1 MNIYSN
7 TIKVVN
13 IWVMQ
18 KLDSIEASP
27 SLFLCYPFFFPQF
40 HALLEFAVHRALARL
55 INFPTISGLNQ
66 KIVNLLGGKWH
77 I

>member
-27 SLFLCYPFFFPQF
+27 SFLRYPFFFPQF

-55 INFPTISGLNQ
+55 INFPTISGLSQ
-66 KIVNLLGGKWH
+66 KIVNLLRGKWH
-77 I
+77 L